1 MNRSK
6 RSRAIPI
13 APFCKVAQAK
23 EFHDFVRLLLIT
35 DAVSVVT
42 IHGGDTVVLQAP
54 LDWKIGTIIYNCIV
68 GTLAGHL
75 LGYFM
80 KFTELT

>member
-6 RSRAIPI
+6 RNRAILI

-23 EFHDFVRLLLIT
+23 GFHHFFRLSLIT

-42 IHGGDTVVLQAP
+42 IHGGDTVVQQAP
-54 LDWKIGTIIYNCIV
+54 LDWKIGTIIYDCIA

-80 KFTELT
+80 KFTQST

>member
-1 MNRSK
+1 LNRSK
-6 RSRAIPI
+6 RNRAIPI
-13 APFCKVAQAK
+13 TPFCKVAQAK

-54 LDWKIGTIIYNCIV
+54 LDWKIGKIIYNYIAGV
-68 GTLAGHL
+68 LADHL

-80 KFTELT
+80 KFTQST

>member
-6 RSRAIPI
+6 RNRAILI

-42 IHGGDTVVLQAP
+42 IHGGDTVVQQAP
-54 LDWKIGTIIYNCIV
+54 LDWKIGKIIYNYIAGV
-68 GTLAGHL
+68 LAGHL

-80 KFTELT
+80 KFTEPT

>member
-6 RSRAIPI
+6 RNRVIPI

-23 EFHDFVRLLLIT
+23 GFHHFFRLSLIT

-42 IHGGDTVVLQAP
+42 IHGGDTVMQQVP
-54 LDWKIGTIIYNCIV
+54 LDWKIGKIIYNYIAGV
-68 GTLAGHL
+68 LADHL

-80 KFTELT
+80 KFTQST